1 MQLQGTTH
9 LNFTVFAMKQL
20 DPSMPSLSTIKKTFL
35 PGYTPPTKVALQWH
49 ACLYAYLHMHM
60 MLMHAWLYLQF
71 LVLHGRKCSILCQF
85 SNNHTQELHGK
96 SDYFILSDSISC
108 VSGQQPMVCECMHL
122 HEPQLTNRLHA
133 VLTSII
139 ACLLPCSYYQVYEAE
154 RWWEDPR
161 LQAPM
166 VVLGG
171 KHLFV
176 GQFVRLSTTCL
187 GKVTKILQN
196 VKIHSQL

>member
-1 MQLQGTTH
+1 MWQTSSTELMECQEKKDYRPFASKSAALLYLMANTGRPVVREFDWMFWININTYVLYMQLQGTTH
-9 LNFTVFAMKQL
+9 LNFAVFAMKQL

-108 VSGQQPMVCECMHL
+108 VSGQ
-122 HEPQLTNRLHA
+122 
-133 VLTSII
+133 
-139 ACLLPCSYYQVYEAE
+139 
-154 RWWEDPR
+154 
-161 LQAPM
+161 
-166 VVLGG
+166 
-171 KHLFV
+171 
-176 GQFVRLSTTCL
+176 
-187 GKVTKILQN
+187 
-196 VKIHSQL
+196 